1 MIAKLVFGAIGAL
14 LVWIGIDTMRGGNWW
29 KPLSTEQKDALIG
42 LPPSTPND
50 ANQPAR
56 TYMRTR
62 FGSFLSASPLLGLVA
77 TLAGLLLL
85 TFSLG
90 LIE

>member
-1 MIAKLVFGAIGAL
+1 MLAKLVFGAIGAL

-29 KPLSTEQKDALIG
+29 RPLSSEQKDALIG
-42 LPPSTPND
+42 LPPSPPND
-50 ANQPAR
+50 ANQAVR
-56 TYMRTR
+56 THMRNR

-77 TLAGLLLL
+77 TLAGLLFLM
-85 TFSLG
+85 FSFG